1 MIGVAASG
9 DARRLRAAEA
19 LADDAELLRR
29 YHRLR
34 EPAVRQELVHR
45 YLPFARKMALRYR
58 GAEPTEDLIQV
69 ASLGLLGAIER
80 FDPDRGTPFV
90 AFAMP
95 TILGE
100 LRRHF
105 RDRVWNLRL
114 PRGLQERASRVDE
127 AITKLTGGL
136 EHSPTVRE
144 IASYLELSE
153 DDVLEALA
161 AAEARWT
168 VSLDQ
173 PYAGPDSDETPIGER
188 LGDEEAGFELVEL
201 RTTFVAGL
209 PALSE
214 RQRLVLRLRFVDDLT
229 QSQIAERIGVS
240 QMQISRILRATLARL
255 REAVESGPWGE
266 AEVVDPALGPSGSR

>member
-1 MIGVAASG
+1 MIGVAEKRDG
-9 DARRLRAAEA
+9 NCLRAAEA

-29 YHRLR
+29 YRRLR
-34 EPAVRQELVHR
+34 EPAVREELVRR

-58 GAEPTEDLIQV
+58 GAVPTEDLIQV

-80 FDPDRGTPFV
+80 FEPDRGTSFI

-114 PRGLQERASRVDE
+114 PRGLQDRVSKVDD
-127 AITKLTGGL
+127 AIMKLTGRL
-136 EHSPTVRE
+136 EHSPTIRE

-173 PYAGPDSDETPIGER
+173 PFAGGGSDETTIGER
-188 LGDEEAGFELVEL
+188 IGAEEARFEVVEL
-201 RTTFVAGL
+201 RTTLVAGL

-214 RQRLVLRLRFVDDLT
+214 RQRLVLKLRFVDDMS
-229 QSQIAERIGVS
+229 QSQIAERVGVS
-240 QMQISRILRATLARL
+240 QMQISRILRATLERL
-255 REAVESGPWGE
+255 REAVGAEAQEVDPVLRTSGP
-266 AEVVDPALGPSGSR
+266 R